1 MALMERDEKRELW
14 LPVAGFREMKIYL
27 MQTRSSPTALSPPL
41 LPHYLDPGVHV
52 FQRVPQ
58 SPGTLRARYKC
69 VSQSLVL
76 RAVGADT
83 QGGFAIHL
91 IPRSQGWAPPSLQ
104 QGWLE
109 PPGPPDTAEPMC

>member
-1 MALMERDEKRELW
+1 MERDEERELW
-14 LPVAGFREMKIYL
+14 LPVAGFNEMKIYL

-52 FQRVPQ
+52 FGRVSQ
-58 SPGTLRARYKC
+58 SPGTLGARYKC
-69 VSQSLVL
+69 MPWSLVL

-91 IPRSQGWAPPSLQ
+91 IPRSEGRAPPSLQ
-104 QGWLE
+104 QGWLQ
-109 PPGPPDTAEPMC
+109 PPGPTDMAEPMC